1 MPGQMKFPLLYGVKS
16 LTQDEMN
23 LSFFSNEAQIG
34 ATGEGLLGVLDDGR
48 AAYWSG
54 TSFATAVVS
63 AEVVKTNPPVLPPP
77 SVVQLEAHLATRLGT
92 PPPTS
97 ANPVG

>member
-1 MPGQMKFPLLYGVKS
+1 MPNAAIPAPPSWSAWQTLP
-16 LTQDEMN
+16 
-23 LSFFSNEAQIG
+23 AQIG
-34 ATGEGLLGVLDDGR
+34 ATGEGLLCVLDDGR

-77 SVVQLEAHLATRLGT
+77 SVVPLEAHLATRLGT